1 MGGFFIFTFM
11 RVFGNYFLLSLY
23 FFCYLIPQYIPNL
36 FLTFDRVVPQML
48 AISILNIFSF
58 VYVYKN
64 NDLKEFISKFE
75 YKTHLISYLF
85 FIIVSTISLV
95 VADNFAEGVVTL
107 VKLLNFF
114 VAFCLIVILSSNR
127 NLNLLNYFIVAS
139 LLGLFVESLVINIQV
154 YNEVILNGSLLAR
167 DNSYSGFGANINIAS
182 FSVLIKSIIPIYLL
196 YNHKS
201 NIIKALSC
209 FLIFFSFLAIFLL
222 MSRAAVLSLSFV
234 FISVLFLTVLSGK
247 LKNYIRFGFMIISLA
262 ASIVSYN
269 IVNEKNAYN
278 ILSERFSNVTDPSA
292 DESVNERLNFYTTA
306 IQSIGENPILG
317 IGIGNWKIKSIDLS
331 KEIIAS
337 YRVPYFAHNDF
348 LQFTAEIGIIGG
360 ICFIYFIFF
369 PFILSFKRTLGHKL
383 FNSDFII
390 FMIFS
395 IYIVDSMLNF
405 PIARPIN
412 FIYLCFTIALFY
424 QSKKYSLK

>member
-154 YNEVILNGSLLAR
+154 
-167 DNSYSGFGANINIAS
+167 
-182 FSVLIKSIIPIYLL
+182 
-196 YNHKS
+196 
-201 NIIKALSC
+201 
-209 FLIFFSFLAIFLL
+209 
-222 MSRAAVLSLSFV
+222 
-234 FISVLFLTVLSGK
+234 
-247 LKNYIRFGFMIISLA
+247 
-262 ASIVSYN
+262 
-269 IVNEKNAYN
+269 
-278 ILSERFSNVTDPSA
+278 
-292 DESVNERLNFYTTA
+292 
-306 IQSIGENPILG
+306 
-317 IGIGNWKIKSIDLS
+317 
-331 KEIIAS
+331 
-337 YRVPYFAHNDF
+337 
-348 LQFTAEIGIIGG
+348 
-360 ICFIYFIFF
+360 
-369 PFILSFKRTLGHKL
+369 
-383 FNSDFII
+383 
-390 FMIFS
+390 
-395 IYIVDSMLNF
+395 
-405 PIARPIN
+405 
-412 FIYLCFTIALFY
+412 
-424 QSKKYSLK
+424 